1 MSDEIVEQ
9 ATMLNGC
16 EAPPGNRGDG
26 IETRRNHYR
35 RLAIANSLDWNGK
48 WRDEGRATIKD
59 NLAIVNA
66 IGSQLELTSYQ
77 KQRSEVLFESLPKE
91 LYGAYESALLA
102 LCVCGIAAREDGRDY
117 HPNNAHPNSDTDTE
131 FTAIFDEISAGY
143 KQLYSCWE
151 RVQGEVQ

>member
-48 WRDEGRATIKD
+48 WRNERRATIKD

-66 IGSQLELTSYQ
+66 IAGHLELTDYQ
-77 KQRSEVLFESLPKE
+77 KQRSETVFEALPNS

-102 LCVCGIAAREDGRDY
+102 LCVCGLVAREDGRTY
-117 HPNNAHPNSDTDTE
+117 HPNNAHPNSDTTTE
-131 FTAIFDEISAGY
+131 FTDVFDDINAEY

-151 RVQGEVQ
+151 RVRGEMQ